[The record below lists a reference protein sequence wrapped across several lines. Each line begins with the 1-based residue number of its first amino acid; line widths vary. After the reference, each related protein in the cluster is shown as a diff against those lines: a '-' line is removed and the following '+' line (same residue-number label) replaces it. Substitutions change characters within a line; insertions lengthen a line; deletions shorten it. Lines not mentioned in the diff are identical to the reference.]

1 MDQHRSTWMDF
12 RENKKICPENQIL
25 LKSGENG
32 GHFSVRP
39 ILLLLATFSHHKT
52 LSWNEM

>member
-1 MDQHRSTWMDF
+1 MDQHRSTLMDF
-12 RENKKICPENQIL
+12 LKNKKIGTENQIL

-32 GHFSVRP
+32 EHFSIRP

-52 LSWNEM
+52 LS